1 MDQDQIRKAWRDHRT
16 ATKTLKGFAQVCA
29 NSTSWDTILYIIKI
43 NERGQP
49 KGNAFYEN
57 RADIFNAL
65 RSNNIASPSMHWPYL
80 SIASEGSLAITRLVV
95 PKLMIWDFRTGKRLN

>member
-1 MDQDQIRKAWRDHRT
+1 MDQARIRAVWRNHAS
-16 ATKTLKGFAQVCA
+16 ATKTLSDFAQVCA
-29 NSTSWDTILYIIKI
+29 NSPSWDTILYIIKI

-49 KGNAFYEN
+49 KNESFYEN

-65 RSNNIASPSMHWPYL
+65 RANNIASPSMRWPYL